1 MEKPKVGLLLLSGE
15 WFSQIGANKGCYK
28 NLPDLIEKDAQ
39 EINKSLGEYLDIV
52 NPGIVNSREKLNHAL
67 KKFKE
72 ENINLLLICYLI
84 WGEDYFVIEALKE
97 LPEIPLLLWCYSPFQ
112 QLPRTMNMVDLFR
125 SSGPVGAVQA
135 SGPLKRMGKN
145 FGFVFGSHQNK
156 ETIKKIVDYS
166 QAAKLAAGL
175 KKMTIGILPS
185 ECNQMSGTFVDEF
198 RLRKELGPEIKYI
211 SVNEYHLLAQKI
223 PEEIIKRYVK
233 ELKNSYKICGV
244 NDKSLFKSARASLGL
259 AKVVEKFNL
268 DALALQD
275 LDEELHQVFGLRPC
289 LYVPSLFEKAVV
301 SMEADVGA
309 AVALLILKKLT
320 GKPPMYTE
328 IFTFDEKENT
338 ILAGHAGIHNL
349 NLAADKSKIKITP
362 DKEYTESEPE
372 SAWMQFIA
380 KPGKVTMLSLFCDVE
395 RFKMVISS
403 GDSLPA
409 SRQAGPGKEKL
420 DGSPHIY
427 IKLKIPL
434 KEFFER
440 IVKTGMTQ
448 HWAIVHEDVVDKL
461 EYLAE
466 ILGLEKV
473 NVGDPKGSHY
483 D

>member
-1 MEKPKVGLLLLSGE
+1 MKEKPKVGLLTLTGE
-15 WFSQIGANKGCYK
+15 WFSQIGADKGCYK
-28 NLPDLIEKDAQ
+28 NLPKLIEKDAQ
-39 EINKSLGEYLDIV
+39 KINKTLEKDLDIV
-52 NPGIVNSREKLNHAL
+52 NPGIVNSRKKLNHTL

-72 ENINLLLICYLI
+72 EDINLLVICYLI
-84 WGEDYFVIEALKE
+84 WGENYFVIEALKE

-125 SSGPVGAVQA
+125 SCGSVGAVQA
-135 SGPLKRMGKN
+135 SGPLKRMRKN
-145 FGFVFGSHQNK
+145 FGFVFGSYKNN

-166 QAAKLAAGL
+166 QAAKLASEL
-175 KKMTIGILPS
+175 KRATIGILPS
-185 ECNQMSGTFVDEF
+185 ECDQMTGTFVDEV
-198 RLRKELGPEIKYI
+198 RLKKEMGPEIKYI
-211 SVNEYHLLAQKI
+211 SVKQYHLLARKI
-223 PEEIIKRYVK
+223 PEEEIKEYVK

-244 NDKSLFKSARASLGL
+244 SDKALFKSARASLGL
-259 AKVVEKFNL
+259 AKVVEEFNL

-275 LDEELHQVFGLRPC
+275 LDEELHRVFGLRPC

-338 ILAGHAGIHNL
+338 ILAGHAGIHNI
-349 NLAADKSKIKITP
+349 NLAADKSKIKITL
-362 DKEYTESEPE
+362 DKEYLESETE
-372 SAWMQFIA
+372 TAWMQFIA

-434 KEFFER
+434 KEFFEGM
-440 IVKTGMTQ
+440 VKTGMTQ
-448 HWAIVHEDVVDKL
+448 HWGIVHEDVVNKL

-473 NVGDPKGSHY
+473 VVK
-483 D
+483 